1 MSRSAMRETHG
12 NHAQDDVALT
22 CVRVLESGHGRSRP
36 QQREPNMNTINKT
49 GRILPVIT
57 EEAVQLSLPGIP
69 EAHKPKTVVPT
80 GYKNAYRARA
90 AAMGRTSKA
99 AKRSNSD
106 WLAQELEAEC
116 IGKGGAFDLS
126 RFLAIFTANTGEDA
140 LARWP
145 SRTNGWEGRLRMSGA
160 IVMRGVVGK
169 RGTFRTPD
177 GETDIAAL
185 AREGDELAGAFLARW
200 DGRNGN

>member
-1 MSRSAMRETHG
+1 MTNQS
-12 NHAQDDVALT
+12 
-22 CVRVLESGHGRSRP
+22 
-36 QQREPNMNTINKT
+36 NKT
-49 GRILPVIT
+49 GRILPDLSQDLDEVPNFAFGG
-57 EEAVQLSLPGIP
+57 EETVDTR
-69 EAHKPKTVVPT
+69 PKTVVPVA
-80 GYKNAYRARA
+80 YKAQYRAKA

-116 IGKGGAFDLS
+116 IGKGGVFDLP

-140 LARWP
+140 TVRWP

-160 IVMRGVVGK
+160 IVLRGVVGK

-177 GETDIAAL
+177 GETNLVDL
-185 AREGDELAGAFLARW
+185 AREDSLVREFLMKH
-200 DGRNGN
+200 DGRNG